1 MGIKINLTE
10 MRNPFKWAH
19 WWDGELKNLGA
30 WNYLNRN
37 MPTPPP
43 KKNTEKNNDVK
54 KWKKIFR
61 NNDIIRNSGVYM

>member
-1 MGIKINLTE
+1 MGSLVGWRAE
-10 MRNPFKWAH
+10 ESRCL
-19 WWDGELKNLGA
+19 ELSQQKYA
-30 WNYLNRN
+30 
-37 MPTPPP
+37 TPP